1 MFVVIAYD
9 VNTLTKEGRRRLRK
23 VAKLCEGV
31 GQRVQYSVFECQLT
45 DAQLERLRQR
55 IDKVV
60 IPEEDNL
67 RVYHIHGSREDCV
80 EIFGRD
86 GYVDYEDVLLV

>member
-31 GQRVQYSVFECQLT
+31 GQRVQYSVFECQIT
-45 DAQLERLRQR
+45 ETQLEKLRQR
-55 IDKVV
+55 VDKVV
-60 IPEEDNL
+60 VPEEDNL
-67 RVYHIHGSREDCV
+67 RIYRIRGRREECL
-80 EIFGRD
+80 ETFGRD
-86 GYVDYEDVLLV
+86 GYVDYEDILFA

>member
-9 VNTLTKEGRRRLRK
+9 VNTLTREGRRRLRK

-31 GQRVQYSVFECQLT
+31 GQRVQYSVFECQMT
-45 DAQLERLRQR
+45 EMQLEKVRQR

-60 IPEEDNL
+60 VPEEDNL
-67 RVYHIHGSREDCV
+67 RIYHIRGNREECV
-80 EIFGRD
+80 ETFGRD
-86 GYVDYEDVLLV
+86 GYIDYEDILVV

>member
-9 VNTLTKEGRRRLRK
+9 VNTLTKEGRRRLRH

-31 GQRVQYSVFECQLT
+31 GQRVQYSVFECEINDTQM
-45 DAQLERLRQR
+45 ERLRQR
-55 IDKVV
+55 VEKIVV
-60 IPEEDNL
+60 PEEDNL
-67 RVYHIHGSREDCV
+67 RIYHVRGNRDDCV
-80 EIFGRD
+80 ETFGRD

>member
-9 VNTLTKEGRRRLRK
+9 VNTLTAEGRRRLRK

-31 GQRVQYSVFECQLT
+31 GQRVQYSVFECQIT

-67 RVYHIHGSREDCV
+67 RIYHIRGTREACL
-80 EIFGRD
+80 ETFGRD
-86 GYVDYEDVLLV
+86 NFVDYEDILIV